1 MVVYENITPVTAMYT
16 AYGILL
22 FRM

>member
-22 FRM
+22 FKM